1 MGQPLLDALAQVPIA
16 LPLAVAFSG
25 GADST
30 ALLLHCVQKWP
41 GQVGAIH
48 VNHGLQAAAHDFER
62 HCQTVCERLQVPL
75 VVCRVQADNA
85 PGQSPE
91 DAARSARYT
100 ALDEAALDGWLDLA
114 PDKSCDNSRVP
125 SDEFVQEPRVK
136 SILLAQ
142 HADDQAETII
152 LALSRG
158 AGLAGLAAMPRQ
170 WVRQGVHFHRP
181 FLGFAAAEIRAWL
194 AANGEGFIEDPS
206 NTDQRFTRNRIRAV
220 ILPAL
225 QQTFPQFRSTFARS
239 ARHAAQAVEILAE
252 VAAQDLALIGRP
264 GDLAP
269 VILSLQSL
277 SQPRQANVLRHWLKT
292 TANTVPSTAQ
302 LDELTQ
308 QIADCTTRGHHI
320 KIKVGQGF
328 VVREALVLAWYNL
341 RFF

>member
-1 MGQPLLDALAQVPIA
+1 MGQPLLGALAQVPIA

-30 ALLLHCVQKWP
+30 ALLLNCVQKWP

-62 HCQTVCERLQVPL
+62 HCQTVCERLRVPL
-75 VVCRVQADNA
+75 VVRRVQAGHA

-91 DAARSARYT
+91 NAARSARYT
-100 ALDEAALDGWLDLA
+100 ALDEAALDGWLDLT
-114 PDKSCDNSRVP
+114 PDKSRVP
-125 SDEFVQEPRVK
+125 SDGVAHGAIIK
-136 SILLAQ
+136 SVLLAQ

-181 FLGFAAAEIRAWL
+181 FLGVAAAEIRAWL

-220 ILPAL
+220 VLPAL

-239 ARHAAQAVEILAE
+239 ARHAAQAAEILTE
-252 VAAQDLALIGRP
+252 VAAQDLALVGRP

-269 VILSLQSL
+269 VISRLQGLSP
-277 SQPRQANVLRHWLKT
+277 PRQANVLRYWLKT
-292 TANTVPSTAQ
+292 TANTVPSAAQ

-308 QIADCTTRGHHI
+308 QIADCATRGHDI
-320 KIKVGQGF
+320 KIKVGHGF
-328 VVREALVLAWYNL
+328 VVREALVLAWYNP
-341 RFF
+341 